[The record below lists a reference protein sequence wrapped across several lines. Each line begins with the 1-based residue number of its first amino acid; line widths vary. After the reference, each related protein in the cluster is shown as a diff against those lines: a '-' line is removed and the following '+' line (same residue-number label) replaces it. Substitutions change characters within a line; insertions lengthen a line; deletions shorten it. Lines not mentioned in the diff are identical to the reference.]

1 MQLNATK
8 GRLSC
13 RKLLFLPTMY
23 KVVGVAFTLG
33 SACILSA
40 CSQSKP
46 GASDIEPYVMAELS
60 NCPLWSVSDVRK
72 VDGIATEDSYQVDF
86 SAKLTLKATPEETSR
101 AYVAHERDTAYLG
114 CHLVISQLVDVR
126 LRGLPTKKYDISGA
140 GELVKSESGWRL
152 RGELVQLAFS
162 RDAAEW
168 AAVSEGPNRPEL
180 GSSTTAVRPSVGIEQ
195 QVNDQDTSTQ
205 ISPCVEAKMVA
216 WNKQHSSEVDQA
228 AAAARAAGEEFRSS
242 AGMEELVR
250 NEAIAAAT
258 SECK

>member
-1 MQLNATK
+1 M
-8 GRLSC
+8 
-13 RKLLFLPTMY
+13 
-23 KVVGVAFTLG
+23 
-33 SACILSA
+33 
-40 CSQSKP
+40 
-46 GASDIEPYVMAELS
+46 
-60 NCPLWSVSDVRK
+60 
-72 VDGIATEDSYQVDF
+72 
-86 SAKLTLKATPEETSR
+86 
-101 AYVAHERDTAYLG
+101 
-114 CHLVISQLVDVR
+114 R

-180 GSSTTAVRPSVGIEQ
+180 KSPTAAVGSPTGSEQ

-205 ISPCVEAKMVA
+205 VSPCVEAKMVA
-216 WNKQHSSEVDQA
+216 WDKQHSSEVDQA

>member
-8 GRLSC
+8 DRLSC
-13 RKLLFLPTMY
+13 RKILFLPTMHE
-23 KVVGVAFTLG
+23 VFRGAIILS

-40 CSQSKP
+40 CGQPKP

-72 VDGIATEDSYQVDF
+72 LDGIATEDSYQVDF
-86 SAKLTLKATPEETSR
+86 SAKLTLKATPEETSS
-101 AYVAHERDTAYLG
+101 AFMAHERDTAYLG
-114 CHLVISQLVDVR
+114 CHFVIAQLVDVR
-126 LRGLPTKKYDISGA
+126 IRGLPTKKYDISGA

-168 AAVSEGPNRPEL
+168 AAVSEGTNRPEL
-180 GSSTTAVRPSVGIEQ
+180 KSSTAAVTPPARSEQ
-195 QVNDQDTSTQ
+195 KGNDQDASTQ
-205 ISPCVEAKMVA
+205 VSPCVEAKMVA
-216 WNKQHSSEVDQA
+216 WDKQHSSEVEQA
-228 AAAARAAGEEFRSS
+228 AAAATAAGEEFRSS

-258 SECK
+258 STCK

>member
-1 MQLNATK
+1 MGIAI
-8 GRLSC
+8 
-13 RKLLFLPTMY
+13 
-23 KVVGVAFTLG
+23 TLG
-33 SACILSA
+33 SICVLSA
-40 CSQSKP
+40 CGQSKP

-86 SAKLTLKATPEETSR
+86 SAKLTLGATPEQTLR
-101 AYVAHERDTAYLG
+101 RYVDHGKEEAYLG
-114 CHLVISQLVDVR
+114 CHFVIAQLSDTR
-126 LRGLPTKKYDISGA
+126 IRGLPTKKYDISGA

-168 AAVSEGPNRPEL
+168 AAVREGANRPEL
-180 GSSTTAVRPSVGIEQ
+180 GSSTAAAQPPAGSEQ

-205 ISPCVEAKMVA
+205 VSPCLEVKMET
-216 WNKQHSSEVDQA
+216 WDKQHSSEVEQA
-228 AAAARAAGEEFRSS
+228 AAAAKAAGEEFRSS

>member
-1 MQLNATK
+1 MQLKATT

-13 RKLLFLPTMY
+13 RKILFLPTMY
-23 KVVGVAFTLG
+23 KVVGAVITLG

-40 CSQSKP
+40 CGQSKP

-60 NCPLWSVSDVRK
+60 NCPLWSVSEVRK
-72 VDGIATEDSYQVDF
+72 VDGIATGDSYQVDF

-126 LRGLPTKKYDISGA
+126 LRGLPTKKFDISGA

-180 GSSTTAVRPSVGIEQ
+180 KSPTAAVGSPAGSEQ
-195 QVNDQDTSTQ
+195 EVNDQDTSTQ
-205 ISPCVEAKMVA
+205 VSPCVEAKMVA
-216 WNKQHSSEVDQA
+216 WDKQHSSEVDQA

>member
-1 MQLNATK
+1 MQLKATT
-8 GRLSC
+8 GRLNC
-13 RKLLFLPTMY
+13 RKILFLPTMY
-23 KVVGVAFTLG
+23 KVVGVAITLG

-40 CSQSKP
+40 CGQSKP

-168 AAVSEGPNRPEL
+168 AAVSEVPSRPEL
-180 GSSTTAVRPSVGIEQ
+180 KSSTAAVRSLAGSEQ

-205 ISPCVEAKMVA
+205 VSPCVEAKMVA
-216 WNKQHSSEVDQA
+216 WDKQHSSEVDQA

>member
-1 MQLNATK
+1 MQLKATT

-13 RKLLFLPTMY
+13 RKILFLPTMY
-23 KVVGVAFTLG
+23 KVVGVAITLG

-40 CSQSKP
+40 CGQSKP

-60 NCPLWSVSDVRK
+60 NCPLWTVSDVRK

-86 SAKLTLKATPEETSR
+86 SAKLTLNATPEETSR

-152 RGELVQLAFS
+152 RGELVQLGFS

-168 AAVSEGPNRPEL
+168 AAVSEDPNRPEL
-180 GSSTTAVRPSVGIEQ
+180 KSPTAAVRSPAGSEQ
-195 QVNDQDTSTQ
+195 QVIGQATSTQ
-205 ISPCVEAKMVA
+205 GSPCVDAKIAA
-216 WNKQHSSEVDQA
+216 WDKQHSSEVDQA

>member
-1 MQLNATK
+1 MQLKATT

-13 RKLLFLPTMY
+13 RKILFLPTMY
-23 KVVGVAFTLG
+23 KVVGVAITLG

-40 CSQSKP
+40 CGQSKP

-72 VDGIATEDSYQVDF
+72 LDGIATEDSYQVDF

-152 RGELVQLAFS
+152 RGELVQLAFM
-162 RDAAEW
+162 RDATEW
-168 AAVSEGPNRPEL
+168 AEVSEGANRPEL
-180 GSSTTAVRPSVGIEQ
+180 GSTTTVVQPPKGSER
-195 QVNDQDTSTQ
+195 QVNDQDTSAQ
-205 ISPCVEAKMVA
+205 VSPCVEAKMVA
-216 WNKQHSSEVDQA
+216 WDKQHSGEVEQA
-228 AAAARAAGEEFRSS
+228 AAAAQAAGEEFRSS
-242 AGMEELVR
+242 VGMEELVR

>member
-23 KVVGVAFTLG
+23 KVVGVAVTLG

-101 AYVAHERDTAYLG
+101 AYVAHERDSAYLG
-114 CHLVISQLVDVR
+114 CHLIISQLVDVR

-180 GSSTTAVRPSVGIEQ
+180 GSSTTAVRSPVGIEQ

-216 WNKQHSSEVDQA
+216 WNKQHSSEVEQA
-228 AAAARAAGEEFRSS
+228 AAAATAAGEEFRSS

-250 NEAIAAAT
+250 NEAIAAAA

>member
-1 MQLNATK
+1 MQLKATT

-13 RKLLFLPTMY
+13 RKILFLPTMY
-23 KVVGVAFTLG
+23 KVVGVAITLS
-33 SACILSA
+33 SAHILSA

-168 AAVSEGPNRPEL
+168 ATVSEGPNRPEL
-180 GSSTTAVRPSVGIEQ
+180 KSSTAAVGAPAGSEQ

-205 ISPCVEAKMVA
+205 VSPCVEAKMVV
-216 WNKQHSSEVDQA
+216 WDKQHSSEVDQA